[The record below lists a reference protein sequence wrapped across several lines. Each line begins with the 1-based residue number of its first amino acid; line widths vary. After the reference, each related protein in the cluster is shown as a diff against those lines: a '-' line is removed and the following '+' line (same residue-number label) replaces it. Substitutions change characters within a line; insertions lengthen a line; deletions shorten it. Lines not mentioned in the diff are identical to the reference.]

1 MAYSAL
7 LFDASSR
14 LFTVSSALPTPPS
27 PSPPPSPPGCVPGR
41 DGIPDSAFGEMA
53 CGTWGR
59 KAPGAV
65 WELIRDRW
73 PLLLAGLVVLVG
85 LVLVWRA
92 WRRRVWRKHAAQA
105 HWLQIV
111 PPVTATPAAT
121 VGLWRL
127 LATALPA
134 PGRWALRPPRIVWEV
149 EADPHGMRAGLWL
162 PPGVNPTAVL
172 RMLQRGWPGVRAEQA
187 RPPRVRTGG
196 TTTTLMV
203 RPTQPD
209 WLPLVEDTST
219 ASSRHWESAPPD
231 EDRLRAVFDGLA
243 SAGRTGGGLLQVH
256 ISRAPTHRMRM
267 LRRATTHPERARK
280 SRGAARAAGLLAD
293 GLRVLILGVLS
304 LATPGPSSSTRRRTG
319 PADPY
324 MADLARQA
332 RGKLAAA
339 PHLLVAV
346 YATGTGPTK
355 AAALAAA
362 ADITGGFGLLSAHF
376 TRRRLRRGATAAG
389 QRWVPE
395 ARMSLAAVGEA
406 AALAGLPAEPAAHGL
421 PAAASRR
428 RPGGRDVFRAGPA
441 SSRPTSPKPN
451 ADKPPSADDDPPTA
465 WSAP

>member
-1 MAYSAL
+1 MSASAL
-7 LFDASSR
+7 VFKPSS
-14 LFTVSSALPTPPS
+14 LLLAAPS
-27 PSPPPSPPGCVPGR
+27 PAPSSPKCVPGR
-41 DGIPDSAFGEMA
+41 DGIPDSVFGEMA
-53 CGTWGR
+53 CGTWGQ
-59 KAPGAV
+59 KAPAAV

-73 PLLLAGLVVLVG
+73 PLLLAGLAVLVG
-85 LVLVWRA
+85 LVLLWRA
-92 WRRRVWRKHAAQA
+92 WRRRVWRTHAAQA

-134 PGRWALRPPRIVWEV
+134 PGRWALRPPRILWEV

-187 RPPRVRTGG
+187 RPPRIPARATAI
-196 TTTTLMV
+196 TLMV

-209 WLPLVEDTST
+209 WLPLVDDTST

-256 ISRAPTHRMRM
+256 ISRAPAHRMRM
-267 LRRATTHPERARK
+267 LRRATTHPERART
-280 SRGAARAAGLLAD
+280 SRGTARAAGLLAD

-304 LATPGPSSSTRRRTG
+304 LATPGPSGSARRRTG

-362 ADITGGFGLLSAHF
+362 ADITSGFGLLSAHF
-376 TRRRLRRGATAAG
+376 TRQRLRRGATAAA

-395 ARMSLAAVGEA
+395 SRMSLAAVGEA

-428 RPGGRDVFRAGPA
+428 RPGSRDVFRARTA
-441 SSRPTSPKPN
+441 SARRTSPRPGIN
-451 ADKPPSADDDPPTA
+451 EPPSADDDPPTA

>member
-1 MAYSAL
+1 MAISAL
-7 LFDASSR
+7 LFNASSL
-14 LFTVSSALPTPPS
+14 LFTVSSALLTPPS
-27 PSPPPSPPGCVPGR
+27 PAPSPASSPTGCVPGR
-41 DGIPDSAFGEMA
+41 DGIPHSAFGEIA
-53 CGTWGR
+53 CGTWGQ

-73 PLLLAGLVVLVG
+73 PLLLAGLAVLVG
-85 LVLVWRA
+85 LAWGWRA

-105 HWLQIV
+105 QWLQIV

-172 RMLQRGWPGVRAEQA
+172 RLLQRGWPGVRAEQA
-187 RPPRVRTGG
+187 RPPRIPGRATAV
-196 TTTTLMV
+196 TLMV

-219 ASSRHWESAPPD
+219 ASSRHWDSAPPD

-256 ISRAPTHRMRM
+256 ISRAPAHRMRM

-280 SRGAARAAGLLAD
+280 ARGTARAAGLLAD
-293 GLRVLILGVLS
+293 GMRALILGVLS
-304 LATPGPSSSTRRRTG
+304 IATPGPSSTRRTTTGRT
-319 PADPY
+319 DPY

-362 ADITGGFGLLSAHF
+362 ADITSGFGLLSAHF
-376 TRRRLRRGATAAG
+376 TRRRLRRGSTQAA

-441 SSRPTSPKPN
+441 TSPT
-451 ADKPPSADDDPPTA
+451 PPTP